1 MNKKLLVVALASAF
15 AAPAAMADV
24 TISGTFN
31 PAVVVT
37 KTSSAN
43 GGTDPLGNA
52 FAGSTGGTT
61 QGVTS
66 QYSNFTISSVE
77 DLGDGNK
84 ATGYLQVRSGG
95 GAINTQGNT
104 ALTGFR
110 FNVGLEGGW
119 GALKI
124 GREFSPYTW
133 LLINNDPHDGAMSL
147 GASLQILG
155 NAGGGLVY
163 GFGDPGN
170 ASGQNSFFGVASN
183 AVFYDSPNMGGFK
196 VRGSYAFGGGQKT
209 TGANGLSPSELSVSA
224 EFAPE
229 DLPFFV
235 NAAISHRK
243 DWLGAQG
250 MYYSVGTPNGSTDT
264 AMIFGG
270 GLKFAGITVRA
281 FFEQLKYKQ
290 DFATANTGGISEL
303 KRNAFWLNASYAID
317 AGVFGASLMSAGDAS
332 GTANS
337 TTAFSGNDTGATS
350 MAVSYFHNLSKQT
363 QPFVVINRLNNKARA
378 TYGTAGSQNIGA
390 GADGLVG
397 VDHTV
402 FMVGIKHSF

>member
-24 TISGTFN
+24 TLSGTFN
-31 PAVVVT
+31 PAMVVT
-37 KTSSAN
+37 KTSSAA

-61 QGVTS
+61 QGITS

-77 DLGDGNK
+77 DMGDGNK
-84 ATGYLQVRSGG
+84 ATAFLQVRTAG
-95 GAINTQGNT
+95 GAVSTQGNQT
-104 ALTGFR
+104 LTGFR
-110 FNVGLEGGW
+110 FHVGLEGGW
-119 GALKI
+119 GSLKI

-133 LLINNDPHDGAMSL
+133 LLILNDPHDGAMSL

-155 NAGGGLVY
+155 NSGGGLVY

-170 ASGQNSFFGVASN
+170 SAGQNSFFGVASN
-183 AVFYDSPNMGGFK
+183 AVFYDSPNLGGFK
-196 VRGSYAFGGGQKT
+196 VRASYALPGGQKT
-209 TGANGLSPSELSVSA
+209 TGVNGLTPSELSASV

-229 DLPFFV
+229 EMPFFV
-235 NAAISHRK
+235 NAALSRRK
-243 DWLGAQG
+243 DWIGSQG
-250 MYYSVGTPNGSTDT
+250 MYYSTGTANGSTDT

-270 GLKFAGITVRA
+270 GLKFGGATIRA
-281 FFEQLKYKQ
+281 FFEQLTYKTE
-290 DFATANTGGISEL
+290 FSAGVGISEL
-303 KRNAFWLNASYAID
+303 KRNAFWLNASYAMD

-332 GTANS
+332 GTAS
-337 TTAFSGNDTGATS
+337 SGSFSGNDTGATS

-363 QPFVVINRLNNKARA
+363 QPFIVINRLNNKARA
-378 TYGTAGSQNIGA
+378 TYGSAGSQNIGA